1 MGNVRLTQIG
11 IDEELC
17 GWNGSALQ
25 HIPPHQQIPRE
36 VTIEIEH
43 LCAESKNGN
52 EEQGKENV
60 LYPWKKPE
68 PEVGSHEEGLL
79 SEFGVQNTQELD
91 KAIAN
96 PHLTSVLGT

>member
-1 MGNVRLTQIG
+1 MGDVRLAQIG
-11 IDEELC
+11 IDEELRC
-17 GWNGSALQ
+17 RNGPALQ
-25 HIPPHQQIPRE
+25 DIPPHQQMPRK

-52 EEQGKENV
+52 EEQDKENV

-79 SEFGVQNTQELD
+79 SEFGFQNIQE
-91 KAIAN
+91 KAREKDLKAQRE
-96 PHLTSVLGT
+96 